1 MKETVHRGA
10 MLWPASD
17 CFPLV
22 TVFS

>member
-10 MLWPASD
+10 MLWPVSD